1 MVTVSTFWLTRAA
14 AALLRVVPDGPVRQ
28 DGGVSTIPG
37 TRAKGDAYHHGDL
50 ASALTEVATDL
61 ARSGGPESVVLR
73 EAARRVG
80 VSATAAYRHFAGQ
93 RDLVEA
99 VKERALAGLAAAM
112 RANVDAVEP
121 LADPVAEGV
130 RRLRAIGRAYI
141 EYSMA
146 EPGLFRTAF
155 CPPEPDDMVDAME
168 EMVAN
173 SAPYRMLS
181 AALDDLAA
189 AGALPPDRR
198 PFAEVHLWATV
209 HGLAVLML
217 DGPLRSVPEEGR
229 AVLITSTLDYCLG
242 GLRIAAGSTVDGPEA
257 AG

>member
-1 MVTVSTFWLTRAA
+1 M
-14 AALLRVVPDGPVRQ
+14 Q
-28 DGGVSTIPG
+28 DGGVSMIPG
-37 TRAKGDAYHHGDL
+37 KRAKGDAYHHGDL

-112 RANVDAVEP
+112 QANVDASEP
-121 LADPVAEGV
+121 LADLIAEGV
-130 RRLRAIGRAYI
+130 RRLHAIGLAYI
-141 EYSMA
+141 EYSMD

-155 CPPEPDDMVDAME
+155 CPPEVDDTVDAME
-168 EMVAN
+168 EMVAG

-181 AALDDLAA
+181 AALDALTA

-198 PFAEVHLWATV
+198 PFAELKLWATV
-209 HGLAVLML
+209 HGLALLML
-217 DGPLRSVPEEGR
+217 DGPLRCMPDEGR
-229 AVLITSTLDYCLG
+229 SVLIESTLEYCLT
-242 GLRIAAGSTVDGPEA
+242 GLGIAGA
-257 AG
+257 